1 MYNYNF
7 PLGYWPQPKFKNS
20 TKNKQ
25 INLLDL
31 FDEGVAL
38 EKLKKIELRKDA
50 MMLLRVKQ
58 KYDIISEHYSK
69 YKKTNKKIPFIKL
82 DNGENLLT
90 QNPENMFQFREIY
103 DIFLEELQSCNIAF
117 FGFLPNLKKLTIRFS
132 NITVLNEE
140 EYLEEN
146 RYKNLTELNL
156 NCNNLDSSCLEIN
169 RHMNCLKK
177 LNLMGNFI
185 TAEIPDLSEMNFLEE
200 IDFSYNRIE
209 SYFINLNMLREF
221 NEKNNNNLNNLIEN
235 NNFELNDNNNNEN
248 DKISNEINQKR
259 FDETQK
265 TFQKLQT
272 YLKTN
277 MQDFFHKLSL
287 LKNLTKLNVSYN
299 KINYFDIDPNFII
312 NNNGYKNLTTLNIS
326 NNLIEDEIAILMV
339 VNLPKIKNVDV
350 TNNPLTFNQKA
361 YEDIEYEIFKFK
373 NILLINNKEFKKL
386 KSRYNVNDIMNHPP
400 MPYLVKKFKL
410 EQKSKNELI
419 VKPKE
424 EILELKEEN
433 KEEKKNNKEEDV
445 ELPPIY
451 TPSINHILLT
461 KLDYIGKRKNKK

>member
-1 MYNYNF
+1 
-7 PLGYWPQPKFKNS
+7 
-20 TKNKQ
+20 
-25 INLLDL
+25 
-31 FDEGVAL
+31 
-38 EKLKKIELRKDA
+38 
-50 MMLLRVKQ
+50 
-58 KYDIISEHYSK
+58 
-69 YKKTNKKIPFIKL
+69 
-82 DNGENLLT
+82 
-90 QNPENMFQFREIY
+90 
-103 DIFLEELQSCNIAF
+103 
-117 FGFLPNLKKLTIRFS
+117 
-132 NITVLNEE
+132 
-140 EYLEEN
+140 
-146 RYKNLTELNL
+146 
-156 NCNNLDSSCLEIN
+156 
-169 RHMNCLKK
+169 MNCLKK

-235 NNFELNDNNNNEN
+235 NFENNEN
-248 DKISNEINQKR
+248 EKISNEINQKR

-386 KSRYNVNDIMNHPP
+386 RSRYNVNDIMNHPP

-424 EILELKEEN
+424 EILELKDEN
-433 KEEKKNNKEEDV
+433 KEEKKNKEEDV

-451 TPSINHILLT
+451 TPSINPILLT